1 VHFIIP
7 GILAGKGGRNQ
18 IGHDEGLAWRGIDCH
33 VPISRGN
40 DDDIAF
46 VCFDENDVIQIFC
59 LEEEMGNPVQD
70 FIYLRVAGS

>member
-1 VHFIIP
+1 
-7 GILAGKGGRNQ
+7 
-18 IGHDEGLAWRGIDCH
+18 